1 MRKTATETINRLRIS
16 NQLMPSLGSL
26 IRPESLQPYF
36 HECGPVTR
44 KKCYDEYKEKI
55 AWLEK
60 EVEKG
65 TEKSEIIKQ
74 CRDNCYKL
82 AKELGETLY

>member
-16 NQLMPSLGSL
+16 NQLMPRLRGL
-26 IRPESLQPYF
+26 IRPDALQPYY
-36 HECGPVTR
+36 HECDPVTR
-44 KKCYDEYKEKI
+44 KKCYDEYKEKVSWI
-55 AWLEK
+55 EK
-60 EVEKG
+60 EVKKG
-65 TEKSEIIKQ
+65 TDESEIRRQ